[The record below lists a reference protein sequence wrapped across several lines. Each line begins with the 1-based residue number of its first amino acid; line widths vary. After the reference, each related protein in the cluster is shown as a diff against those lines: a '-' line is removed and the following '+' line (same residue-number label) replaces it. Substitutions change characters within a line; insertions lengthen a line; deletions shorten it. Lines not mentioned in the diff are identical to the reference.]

1 MMNSIALLDLARE
14 RSRDM
19 VDSSTRNRS
28 QPSHEKALPAAEEVF
43 LYGRPAHLIDAR
55 VHAQAHLRVGT
66 AALDLC

>member
-19 VDSSTRNRS
+19 VDAPTRNRI
-28 QPSHEKALPAAEEVF
+28 QPSHEEALPAAEEVF
-43 LYGRPAHLIDAR
+43 LYGHSAHLIDAR

-66 AALDLC
+66 TALDIC

>member
-19 VDSSTRNRS
+19 VDSPTRNRTR
-28 QPSHEKALPAAEEVF
+28 PSHEEALPAAEAVF
-43 LYGRPAHLIDAR
+43 LYGRSAHLIDAR

-66 AALDLC
+66 TALDLS